1 MRVPSQ
7 VPSNKYADDGSQQE
21 MNQLELETGLCFWLL
36 PLENLFALDDSILL
50 ALYLHLVCYLL
61 R

>member
-7 VPSNKYADDGSQQE
+7 VPSNKYADNGSQQE

-36 PLENLFALDDSILL
+36 PLENLFALEDSILL
-50 ALYLHLVCYLL
+50 AL
-61 R
+61 